1 MLFNSLIFLVFL
13 PIVFFIYWF
22 LLKNNVKHQN
32 ILLLFSSYIFYGWWD
47 WMFLFLLMFS
57 TGLDYYSGLKIH
69 DAKSELSRK
78 IWLVLSVSINLGF
91 LGIFKYYNFFI
102 SSFQDLLQVF
112 NLQINVKLLN
122 VILPVG
128 ISFYTFHG
136 LSYVIDIYKRRIVP
150 ERGFVEYGLF
160 VSYFPLLVAGPIE
173 RATHLLPQIQ
183 KPRIFNGKF
192 VISGI
197 NLVLWGYFKKV
208 AIADNI
214 SPSVDEIFN
223 NYSNYSP
230 AVILLGAFLFSIQ
243 IYCDF
248 SGYSDIAR
256 GVSRFFGLELLLNF
270 NFPYF
275 SKSIPEF
282 WKKWHISLSSW
293 FRDYLYIPLG
303 GSRVS
308 KLMGIRNVFIIFLV
322 SGFWHGANWTF
333 IIWGL
338 FHALMFLPSFIV
350 RSEKTGLKSSDSNP
364 ILQIGN
370 ILLTFVLVTIG
381 WVIFRANNLTHA
393 FEYFK
398 AMVNIAER
406 KIGFSSFLNPYD
418 NQPLGIEFLNIL
430 ALIVIEILIV
440 KKAHNWLERVSPNW
454 MLVLQGSIVA
464 YIIINVPINKALS
477 FIYFQF

>member
-1 MLFNSLIFLVFL
+1 
-13 PIVFFIYWF
+13 
-22 LLKNNVKHQN
+22 
-32 ILLLFSSYIFYGWWD
+32 
-47 WMFLFLLMFS
+47 
-57 TGLDYYSGLKIH
+57 
-69 DAKSELSRK
+69 
-78 IWLVLSVSINLGF
+78 
-91 LGIFKYYNFFI
+91 
-102 SSFQDLLQVF
+102 
-112 NLQINVKLLN
+112 
-122 VILPVG
+122 
-128 ISFYTFHG
+128 
-136 LSYVIDIYKRRIVP
+136 P
-150 ERGFVEYGLF
+150 ERRFVEYGLF

-183 KPRIFNGKF
+183 KPRIFNSKY

-350 RSEKTGLKSSDSNP
+350 RSEKTELNSAASNP

-398 AMVNIAER
+398 AMFNFESG

-418 NQPLGIEFLNIL
+418 NQSLGVEFLNIL
-430 ALIVIEILIV
+430 ALIIIEISIV

-454 MLVLQGSIVA
+454 MLILQGCIVA